1 MSNPLYAFPP
11 VCAQTLRAL
20 KRYPSRTAFSWPGGS
35 LSYQGATDLIGRIQ
49 GVFSW
54 LGLESGARVA
64 FLTAN
69 RADSWCAGV
78 AAQLSRLAITWLHPL
93 GSLDDQL
100 FQLEDS
106 EAQMLVVDAAAF
118 RERGGELAARASSH
132 EASGIK
138 TVFTLGPADY
148 GVDLLAAIEQA
159 GHATARSF
167 AQADDIATLNYT
179 GGTTG
184 KSKGALRTH
193 REYGGFANAI
203 LADFEIPD
211 GARYLTVAPISHV
224 AGTKVLPTLMR
235 GGTVHMLKG
244 FDPEAVFNTIAR
256 ERIDFTLFV
265 PTMIYVL
272 LDHPALGKT
281 DLSSLE
287 LVLYGASA
295 MSPSRLVEGI
305 ERIGPVF
312 SQLYGQTECYP
323 VSVLRKEDHDPKT
336 PELRFPDRRLRGE
349 DPRRGRPRG
358 RNRRGGRNLR
368 ARTAC
373 DGRILETAGDHR
385 GDAEERLA
393 AHRRHRARRRARLH
407 VHPRPQEGHD
417 RLRRLQHLPAR
428 GGGRAVAA
436 SGCRDVRR
444 GRRARR
450 QMGRGRHRGRGG
462 ARGRPP
468 QRRRTDRPGEIAQG
482 LGACAEADPVRH
494 GIADDRRRQ
503 GRQEGAARNLLGR
516 PRPDGGVGSD
526 VRLTTLREIAATFLN
541 ASNERLAQAATRI
554 GSGVGIFSAAQT
566 TSAAGAEPCCIEGSQ
581 GPAALGFT
589 RTRPP
594 STR

>member
-1 MSNPLYAFPP
+1 MGNPLYAFPP

-20 KRYPSRTAFSWPGGS
+20 ARYPSRTAFSWPGGS

-49 GVFSW
+49 AVFMR
-54 LGLESGARVA
+54 LGLQSGARVA

-106 EAQMLVVDAAAF
+106 DAQMLMVDAAAF
-118 RERGGELAARASSH
+118 RERGGALAAKASMV
-132 EASGIK
+132 K

-148 GVDLLAAIEQA
+148 GVDLLAALEQA

-193 REYGGFANAI
+193 REVSGFATAI

-211 GARYLTVAPISHV
+211 GPRYLTVAPISHV

-244 FDPEAVFNTIAR
+244 FDPEAVFKTIAR
-256 ERIDFTLFV
+256 ERINFTLFV

-272 LDHPALGKT
+272 LDHPALDTT

-323 VSVLRKEDHDPKT
+323 VSVLRKEDHDPKR
-336 PELRFPDRRLRGE
+336 PELLRSCGFPIAACDVKILDEDDREVASGEAGEICVRAPHVMLEYWKRPEATAETLKSGWLHTGDIARADERGYLFILDRKKDMIVSGGFNIFPREVE
-349 DPRRGRPRG
+349 DVLSQHPEVAMCAVVGVPDDKWGEAVTAIVVAREGASPHAEALIDLVKSRKGSAHAPKQIQFVKELPMTG
-358 RNRRGGRNLR
+358 VGKVDKKVLR
-368 ARTAC
+368 ATFWA
-373 DGRILETAGDHR
+373 GR
-385 GDAEERLA
+385 
-393 AHRRHRARRRARLH
+393 
-407 VHPRPQEGHD
+407 D
-417 RLRRLQHLPAR
+417 R
-428 GGGRAVAA
+428 
-436 SGCRDVRR
+436 
-444 GRRARR
+444 
-450 QMGRGRHRGRGG
+450 M
-462 ARGRPP
+462 
-468 QRRRTDRPGEIAQG
+468 
-482 LGACAEADPVRH
+482 
-494 GIADDRRRQ
+494 
-503 GRQEGAARNLLGR
+503 
-516 PRPDGGVGSD
+516 VG
-526 VRLTTLREIAATFLN
+526 
-541 ASNERLAQAATRI
+541 
-554 GSGVGIFSAAQT
+554 
-566 TSAAGAEPCCIEGSQ
+566 
-581 GPAALGFT
+581 
-589 RTRPP
+589 
-594 STR
+594 